1 MSWWNAKK
9 DYIIPVSIEFV
20 SEDNSSPGP
29 SSLRFASVRNRYA
42 VPGMFEE
49 LEKRPTASL
58 KRVSIPTIPQSEL
71 EHPPNKEESLQ
82 KKIIGPTI
90 LSIKGPPPPPPPP
103 PLSLES
109 DTDSFKTISGNIDS
123 AQDLSRRGSSHLPQK
138 FVRRNSSKLLELEP
152 LGYENNDGWKTHTD
166 FLFSCF
172 ALSLGL
178 SNIWRLSSH
187 ARDRGA
193 YVFIWFLIMFLVGYP
208 LLFLELSLT
217 YFSNK
222 GPIRLWNAV
231 PILKGVGFLQLFISY
246 LYCMYI
252 PAISSYA
259 FFYTSIG
266 LKSGTWDNCQSS
278 SSKLTVDVCVARN
291 ELVSH
296 FASPGETC
304 FINEVAEWKDLSHF
318 SFNFYL
324 IPGAILMYLL
334 AFVSVFRGT
343 QTLKRVFWTSSSITF
358 VLLIAFLA
366 YGLSYGD
373 AYEYGLLELFDA
385 SHWNKSIQDLDLWL
399 SAFCQ
404 VLLTMH
410 LSCGVFISLGSR
422 TKRYGKYVTLDTTLI
437 FFANLIIGLLC
448 IIMTNAWMGV
458 TRKGSIKDPI
468 YNTSFLLG
476 LFYDI
481 SIVTE
486 KEANRYLILS
496 LFAILTFSSSISSLA
511 PIVFTLTSTIDEHVY
526 SSRKRKFIKVSLLI
540 FSLAGTLMLLSSF
553 GLPLIY
559 ILDNF
564 VIVGLVFIA
573 ALFFIIGFVFVYG
586 RSHRLESDF
595 IFWTNNDLGI
605 MKILIKMLGTVVPF
619 ILIIGLIMFIVTLS
633 LKTVC
638 CINDIWEVGLIWGFF
653 AFGLFIILFCALREI
668 SVQIDYGIIN
678 RLKSA
683 TKCDLDWG
691 PMDPILQH
699 QWHDYMRYEKNQ
711 PFAKL
716 YHNVDKTGIVN
727 LNFSDES
734 STKF

>member
-9 DYIIPVSIEFV
+9 DYIIPVSIE
-20 SEDNSSPGP
+20 
-29 SSLRFASVRNRYA
+29 NRYA

-90 LSIKGPPPPPPPP
+90 LSIKGPPPPPPP
-103 PLSLES
+103 LSLES

-152 LGYENNDGWKTHTD
+152 LGYENND
-166 FLFSCF
+166 
-172 ALSLGL
+172 GL

-259 FFYTSIG
+259 FFYTSMTCVSLG
-266 LKSGTWDNCQSS
+266 MNWCYS
-278 SSKLTVDVCVARN
+278 DVFISVCECFSRN
-291 ELVSH
+291 SNIEE
-296 FASPGETC
+296 G
-304 FINEVAEWKDLSHF
+304 
-318 SFNFYL
+318 
-324 IPGAILMYLL
+324 
-334 AFVSVFRGT
+334 
-343 QTLKRVFWTSSSITF
+343 
-358 VLLIAFLA
+358 
-366 YGLSYGD
+366 YGD

-448 IIMTNAWMGV
+448 IIMTNAWMGKQIV
-458 TRKGSIKDPI
+458 I
-468 YNTSFLLG
+468 
-476 LFYDI
+476 LFCP
-481 SIVTE
+481 
-486 KEANRYLILS
+486 

-699 QWHDYMRYEKNQ
+699 QWHDYMRYEKKNQ